1 MENTA
6 LLEPKVYT
14 ARQLPKKSPPVSV
27 NIAGQAADA
36 LPGMSVAAHDDTD
49 ELPRA
54 DSAIRREARRRRR
67 SVPVLQI
74 LIAIAGAAAGV
85 YFAMSLPAGADYS
98 GSLLCRSGDF
108 AGLLIYRLIWGGA
121 FLLAEYICGYF
132 ALGWLLVWAAP
143 LVCGLGTG
151 AALAGAFAAGTNAAP
166 LIIPAVG
173 AVIAVALGAGTSQ
186 MMSGQLL
193 RLISAPRS
201 TIISDAPAAGEYT
214 LRFLIWFGILSGCA
228 IVECA
233 LRAFL

>member
-6 LLEPKVYT
+6 LLEPQVYT
-14 ARQLPKKSPPVSV
+14 ARQLPKRSPPVSV
-27 NIAGQAADA
+27 NSGGQAGS
-36 LPGMSVAAHDDTD
+36 LPGMSVASHDDTD

-54 DSAIRREARRRRR
+54 DSAIRREARRRRH
-67 SVPVLQI
+67 SIPVLQI
-74 LIAIAGAAAGV
+74 LTAIAGAAAGV
-85 YFAMSLPAGADYS
+85 YFAMSLPAGADLS

-121 FLLAEYICGYF
+121 FLMAEYICGYF
-132 ALGWLLVWAAP
+132 ALGWLFVWVAP

-151 AALAGAFAAGTNAAP
+151 AALAGAFAAGTNAAL
-166 LIIPAVG
+166 LIIPAAG

-193 RLISAPRS
+193 RLLSAPRS

-214 LRFLIWFGILSGCA
+214 LRFLVWFGVLAGCA
-228 IVECA
+228 LVECA
-233 LRAFL
+233 IRVLL